1 MKKMI
6 YLFLLILG
14 VTGCSVESIDSTENL
29 LTADAKFKAQEVD
42 KSLSFLEAEI
52 CAGEAPVFVFNFPQ
66 NQNGPHLAN
75 TDIKIQIE
83 TYPGSDEWLA
93 FKDLS
98 FSGTGPQEYM
108 YEDDVVEI
116 GSYSFRA
123 KISAGGFD
131 YKVTLDVV
139 DCSNCKESFNYV
151 VNPDD
156 TYTFTY
162 IPEEDMVGAEV
173 VFTFAQSVVATGYDW
188 PNWNGKSST
197 RSEIMDLDACEIYTW
212 TLTLT
217 PDCSGNSNESNVWTD
232 FKVNDISKKG
242 DLANIV
248 TNCN

>member
-1 MKKMI
+1 MI
-6 YLFLLILG
+6 YLFLLLLG

-29 LTADAKFKAQEVD
+29 LTADAKLKAQEVE
-42 KSLSFLEAEI
+42 KSLSFLDAEI
-52 CAGEAPVFVFNFPQ
+52 CAGETPVFVFNFPQ

-83 TYPGSDEWLA
+83 TYPGSDEWLP

-108 YEDDVVEI
+108 YEDEVVEI

-123 KISAGGFD
+123 KIGAGGFD

-139 DCSNCKESFNYV
+139 DCSNCEESFNYV

-162 IPEEDMVGAEV
+162 IPEEDMAGAKV
-173 VFTFAQSVVATGYDW
+173 VFTLAQSDSDTGLEGWEEKGAT
-188 PNWNGKSST
+188 KQK
-197 RSEIMDLDACEIYTW
+197 EMDLKACVVYEW
-212 TLTLT
+212 TVTLT
-217 PDCSGNSNESNVWTD
+217 PNCPGNTTTNNVWTD